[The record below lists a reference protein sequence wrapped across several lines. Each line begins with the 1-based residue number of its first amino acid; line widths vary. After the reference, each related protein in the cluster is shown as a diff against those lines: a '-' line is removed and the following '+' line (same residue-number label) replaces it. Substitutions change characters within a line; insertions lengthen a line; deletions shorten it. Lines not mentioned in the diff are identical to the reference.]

1 MAIDLSGKT
10 CLVTG
15 ADEGLGRG
23 LVEGFAIR
31 GAQVVAG
38 LRDEKSAA
46 PLPPGVLPVAMDVT
60 NSAQVQNAVS
70 QAIEKFGRLDALINN
85 AGIYPRRHAVEI
97 SFEDWRKIL
106 DVNLDGA
113 WRCCVAVLPQ
123 FQKQNSGVIVNV
135 GSIEVRNGAAQ
146 HAHYQA
152 SKAALVGL
160 TRALARDLGKFN
172 VRVNCVHPGAIE
184 TEGERRLIAAIGDT
198 SSEEVLKLCNEKQCL
213 PGRQTPRTIEPVFAF
228 LISDESGDI
237 TGQCL
242 TADRGWTHD

>member
-1 MAIDLSGKT
+1 MPIDLSGKV

-15 ADEGLGRG
+15 ADAGLGRG
-23 LVEGFAIR
+23 LVEGFFER
-31 GAQVVAG
+31 GASVIAG
-38 LRDEKSAA
+38 LRDPKSATT
-46 PLPPGVLPVAMDVT
+46 LPAGVLPVAMDVT
-60 NSAQVQNAVS
+60 DSAQVESAVA
-70 QAIEKFGRLDALINN
+70 QAVEKFGRIDALINN
-85 AGIYPRRHAVEI
+85 AGIYPRQFATEI
-97 SFEDWRKIL
+97 SFEDWRRIL

-113 WRCCVAVLPQ
+113 WRCCAATMPQ
-123 FQKQNSGVIVNV
+123 FEKQNSGVIVNV
-135 GSIEVRNGAAQ
+135 GSIEIRTGAAT

-160 TRALARDLGKFN
+160 TRSLARDLGKFN

-184 TEGERRLIAAIGDT
+184 TEGERRLVPDAGA
-198 SSEEVLKLCNEKQCL
+198 VLKTVNEKQCL

-237 TGQCL
+237 TGQCI

>member
-1 MAIDLSGKT
+1 MAIDLAGKV

-23 LVEGFAIR
+23 LVEGFALR
-31 GAQVVAG
+31 GANVVAG
-38 LRDEKSAA
+38 LRDLQSGAA
-46 PLPPGVLPVAMDVT
+46 LPPGVLPAAMDVT
-60 NSAQVQNAVS
+60 DAAQVESAIAQAVG
-70 QAIEKFGRLDALINN
+70 KFGRIDALVNN
-85 AGIYPRRHAVEI
+85 AGIYPRRFATEI
-97 SFEDWRKIL
+97 SFEEWRRIL

-113 WRCCVAVLPQ
+113 WRCCAAAMPH
-123 FQKQNSGVIVNV
+123 FEKQNCGAIVNV
-135 GSIEVRNGAAQ
+135 GSIEVRTGAPL

-160 TRALARDLGKFN
+160 TRSLARDLGKFN

-184 TEGERRLIAAIGDT
+184 TEGERRLVPDAGA
-198 SSEEVLKLCNEKQCL
+198 VLKTVNEKQCL

-237 TGQCL
+237 TGQCI